1 MKKASFCVR
10 VKCSSINP
18 VIGQEKEEKRTMVK
32 AFLVEN
38 GDKVKKSKT
47 EKARNECSIV
57 GQVAYEELCKTT
69 KSKWP

>member
-1 MKKASFCVR
+1 MR
-10 VKCSSINP
+10 VTCSSINP

-38 GDKVKKSKT
+38 GGKVKNSKT

-57 GQVAYEELCKTT
+57 GQVANEELCKTT
-69 KSKWP
+69 KSK